1 LPLIC
6 YEIIYSGKL
15 SSETD
20 FNFIV
25 NISEDG
31 WFGKSI
37 GPYQHFAHAIFRS
50 IEYGKY
56 TLRSANNGISA
67 IINPTGVILDK
78 IDIDNEGVISINEI
92 KKVEKTLFSKFGN
105 KIYFLIILL
114 YIFLIF
120 SFKKI
125 KNE

>member
-1 LPLIC
+1 MSKDFD
-6 YEIIYSGKL
+6 YNII
-15 SSETD
+15 
-20 FNFIV
+20 I

-31 WFGKSI
+31 WFGNSI
-37 GPYQHFAHAIFRS
+37 GPYQHFAHTVFRS

-67 IINPTGVILDK
+67 IVDPSGAILEKINLNK
-78 IDIDNEGVISINEI
+78 EGVISIKQI
-92 KKVEKTLFSKFGN
+92 KKVDKTLFSELGN
-105 KIYFLIILL
+105 KMYFLMILL

-120 SFKKI
+120 LFMKL